1 MHIIKRVKE
10 VYDNGHN
17 IIQFLKDIEGR
28 DYNTIEDI
36 IISYDFQAGSYIKFT
51 KENAQYNWEYTSELS
66 AVISKLGNF
75 DTIMEAGVGEA
86 TTLGNLK
93 VPGKRLG
100 FDISWSRIN
109 CARSYAPGSN
119 LFVADLFN
127 IPFADS
133 SIDVVYTSHSI
144 EPNGGREKEAI
155 EELYR
160 VAGRYL
166 ILLEPT
172 FEFADDNGKERMKRN
187 GYVMNL
193 KQTIDELGYNL
204 SEYRRFD
211 VIANPLNP
219 TGLYVIEKGQTKQ
232 STDFV
237 CPISKGPLLDCED
250 HYFSP
255 DLYTS
260 YPKIMDIPCLMA
272 NYGVLTFNHPRKM

>member
-1 MHIIKRVKE
+1 M
-10 VYDNGHN
+10 
-17 IIQFLKDIEGR
+17 DIEGR

-66 AVISKLGNF
+66 AVISKLGSF
-75 DTIMEAGVGEA
+75 DTIMEAG
-86 TTLGNLK
+86 
-93 VPGKRLG
+93 
-100 FDISWSRIN
+100 
-109 CARSYAPGSN
+109 
-119 LFVADLFN
+119 
-127 IPFADS
+127 
-133 SIDVVYTSHSI
+133 I

-155 EELYR
+155 KELYR

-237 CPISKGPLLDCED
+237 CPISKGPLQNCGD